1 VEQIDLRSPR
11 RNKSGEGYRLE
22 HISLLTELGCCA
34 TGLATERLPSGPQ
47 RSLRSGGGEKSLGE
61 ELDYQVNREGKEVAL
76 RLRRIATVVNGVTE
90 TPEDWRKVRSKLVF
104 EKEYVDALFG
114 LGRHER
120 IWVIFGFNHQRGWTS
135 RVRPRRAKDK
145 SLVGV
150 FASRSIQRPNK
161 LGLTLVDL
169 ASVKGNTVTVKGL
182 DAFDGSPV
190 YDVKNYDEDYDD

>member
-1 VEQIDLRSPR
+1 
-11 RNKSGEGYRLE
+11 
-22 HISLLTELGCCA
+22 
-34 TGLATERLPSGPQ
+34 
-47 RSLRSGGGEKSLGE
+47 
-61 ELDYQVNREGKEVAL
+61 L

-90 TPEDWRKVRSKLVF
+90 TAEDWQKVTSKLVF

-114 LGRHER
+114 LDQLKH
-120 IWVIFGFNHQRGWTS
+120 IWVVFGFHRQRGWTS
-135 RVRPRRAKDK
+135 RVRPRCAKSE

-169 ASVKGNTVTVKGL
+169 VSVKGNIVTVRGL

-190 YDVKNYDEDYDD
+190 YDVKNHDEDYDG